1 LEPRS
6 DDGRGTGP
14 DEGNVV
20 NRSGRIDAALPAVIL
35 ALVVA
40 GEIISGRGQTVL
52 GLSVMA
58 PLVASTALSRQ
69 ATVAYASA
77 AFVVA
82 TGLGLYE
89 QQYTS
94 DTAVAQTV
102 RMIAVVLS
110 GAIAVGA
117 CQLRL
122 RHEAQV
128 ARLSAEAAATRAV
141 VRTGEMLQ
149 RALLGSP
156 PRVSGMETA
165 ARYLPGEQGAQVGG
179 DWYDA
184 FPLPDGRIMLVIGD
198 VAGHDAPA
206 AATMAQTRGM
216 VRALARSG
224 HSSPAALLT
233 ALDDVL
239 AGLGL
244 DTLVTATVATVDVRG
259 NGATAPMCWSN
270 AGHLPPVL
278 VRADGTAGVLERTP
292 ERLLGAGE
300 ARTPRTEHEVE
311 LHRGDSVLLYTDGL
325 VERRSMTLDDG
336 IAWLVRALTSVG
348 QEPLDRVCDGLLGA
362 LGSRGDDDIAL
373 LAVRLPR

>member
-1 LEPRS
+1 M
-6 DDGRGTGP
+6 
-14 DEGNVV
+14 
-20 NRSGRIDAALPAVIL
+20 NRSGRIDAVLPAVVL
-35 ALVVA
+35 ALVVL
-40 GEIISGRGQTVL
+40 GEVVSGRGQVVL
-52 GLSVMA
+52 GLTVMA
-58 PLVASTALSRQ
+58 PLVAATWLSRR
-69 ATVAYASA
+69 ATVAYGSA

-82 TGLGLYE
+82 TLLGLYE

-102 RMIAVVLS
+102 RMIAVVLA
-110 GAIAVGA
+110 GVIAVGA
-117 CQLRL
+117 CDLRL
-122 RHEAQV
+122 RHEAHV
-128 ARLSAEAAATRAV
+128 ARLSAEAAATRAA

-156 PRVSGMETA
+156 PQVPGMETA

-184 FPLPDGRIMLVIGD
+184 FPLGDGRIMLVIGD

-224 HSSPAALLT
+224 HTSPAALLST
-233 ALDDVL
+233 LDDVL
-239 AGLGL
+239 GGLGL
-244 DTLVTATVATVDVRG
+244 DTLVTVTIATLDVRG
-259 NGATAPMCWSN
+259 AGATAPLCWSN

-278 VRADGTAGVLERTP
+278 VRADGTARLLERTP
-292 ERLLGAGE
+292 ERLLGASPEGS
-300 ARTPRTEHEVE
+300 PRSEHAIE
-311 LHRGDSVLLYTDGL
+311 LHRGDSVLFYTDGL
-325 VERRSMTLDDG
+325 VERRGMTLDDG
-336 IAWLVRALTSVG
+336 TAWLVRALSRIG

-362 LGSRGDDDIAL
+362 LGTRGDDDIAL